1 MFGPTRVP
9 TTLPLFLPQ
18 SPPDKATGLIHDA
31 TLLGQGLP
39 RTRSGGRTLDSHALR
54 PAMEAAFGGTDTE
67 GAWVWK
73 DAYDALEAAQV
84 LFLRKFGT
92 AMRSRTG
99 CAAAMLQMLTRLAGG
114 LASQMRREESDHFQ
128 QFLPPIAPGFVAA
141 EAAALTAVDFVLEPS
156 AGTGLLAIF
165 AKLAESRLT
174 LNEVADTRSGL
185 LGRLFHDTVVGQ
197 HNAEQ
202 IQRPS
207 RSGDPPQRRADEPAV
222 LGLADVEGRF
232 AEAAMHHIGSAL
244 SWLAEGGRLV
254 AVTGHN
260 GLHLPKRGVGPKQP
274 AWRESF
280 VCLQQQSRIVLT
292 ATTAGRVYVRQG
304 TTIGTRLTGLPTARP
319 GAERVIGRLVTP
331 EALDRVYEGMGVG
344 GGPQLSPADTWSV
357 VVERGAVLDRAGGLQ
372 FRRALVMGMHRV
384 DLTGFSDGGVAQSKA
399 LGLASEI
406 IAWHLRLFVPNA
418 EDRGPAILGAILD
431 RQPLFGARARAAA

>member
-1 MFGPTRVP
+1 M
-9 TTLPLFLPQ
+9 
-18 SPPDKATGLIHDA
+18 
-31 TLLGQGLP
+31 LGQGLP
-39 RTRSGGRTLDSHALR
+39 RTRSGGRTLGSRAFR
-54 PAMEAAFGGTDTE
+54 AATEAAFGGTDAE

-73 DAYDALEAAQV
+73 DAYEALQAAQV

-92 AMRSRTG
+92 AMRSRPG
-99 CAAAMLQMLTRLAGG
+99 CAAAMIEMLTHLAGG
-114 LASQMRREESDHFQ
+114 LASQKRREESEHFQ
-128 QFLPPIAPGFVAA
+128 QFSPPIALGFVAA

-165 AKLAESRLT
+165 AKLAKSRLT
-174 LNEVADTRSGL
+174 LNEIADTRAGL
-185 LGRLFHDTVVGQ
+185 LGRLFRDTVVGQ
-197 HNAEQ
+197 HYAEQ

-254 AVTGHN
+254 KVTGHN

-280 VCLQQQSRIVLT
+280 VCLQQQSRIVFT
-292 ATTAGRVYVRQG
+292 ATIASRAYVRQG
-304 TTIGTRLTGLPTARP
+304 TTMGTRLTGLPTARP

-331 EALDRVYEGMGVG
+331 EALDRVDEGLGVG
-344 GGPQLSPADTWSV
+344 SKPQLSPADTWSV
-357 VVERGAVLDRAGGLQ
+357 IGERGAGLDLAGGLQ
-372 FRRALVMGMHRV
+372 FRRALVMGMQRV
-384 DLTGFSDGGVAQSKA
+384 DLTGVSDGGVAQSKA

-406 IAWHLRLFVPNA
+406 IAWHLRPFVPNA

-431 RQPLFGARARAAA
+431 RHPLFGARARAAA